1 MQIGCSEVPKPLLWP
16 GEWKYPAPS
25 ANIPPLLQYW
35 GGVLGLLRWFGV
47 LFFLPMYTRGCKG
60 LPGWFGFQKKCSKL
74 EHFFSTFVHLT
85 ERGGEDLSNLGNAH
99 IEPTH
104 FKKGLPFP
112 KNIPFSSILGTCKGL
127 LGWFGAFFLHKFA
140 RRCRDLPGWLGTL
153 FSTFVSLTEGGVLSD
168 LGNGHIDPTHFKKG
182 LS

>member
-1 MQIGCSEVPKPLLWP
+1 
-16 GEWKYPAPS
+16 
-25 ANIPPLLQYW
+25 
-35 GGVLGLLRWFGV
+35 
-47 LFFLPMYTRGCKG
+47 MYARGCKG
-60 LPGWFGFQKKCSKL
+60 LPGWFGTL
-74 EHFFSTFVHLT
+74 FFHVCTFDR
-85 ERGGEDLSNLGNAH
+85 EGGEDLSDLGNAH

-140 RRCRDLPGWLGTL
+140 WRCKGLPGWFGTL
-153 FSTFVSLTEGGVLSD
+153 FSTFVRLTEGGVLSD